1 MDLFV
6 SPCVYE
12 PHHYPYTRFDWR
24 PSANNI
30 QIGSIHLYLKIL
42 DLIDVLQCH
51 LQSLIKLKIL
61 VRDGVRGKFREGVD
75 KKMPTRK
82 QLIVCNT
89 SLK

>member
-12 PHHYPYTRFDWR
+12 PHYYTLHIRFDWR

-30 QIGSIHLYLKIL
+30 QIESIHLYLKIL

-61 VRDGVRGKFREGVD
+61 VRDGVRGKFRGGVD
-75 KKMPTRK
+75 KKMSTKK
-82 QLIVCNT
+82 QLMLCNT
-89 SLK
+89 NV